1 MIIAINYADEKYK
14 NAQRLNSK
22 TACRGGGALSCL
34 NTHSMILIQNLSKNT
49 KSYGNQREEQD
60 IGSGSHI

>member
-22 TACRGGGALSCL
+22 TACRGGGV
-34 NTHSMILIQNLSKNT
+34 Q
-49 KSYGNQREEQD
+49 
-60 IGSGSHI
+60 